1 MLAVINIGGWEWGQ
15 VALLRV
21 QACSSTFA
29 TTRHISARLTFEDSK
44 CGNFNFHLQKRQ
56 ARWLLL
62 SWESAPEEVL
72 IRKVRL
78 APSSGKNRRVLTEA
92 EVAIP
97 LPTRK
102 RRTRNTPLHIHEDAQ
117 DARDGQNTE
126 PMVLDSPIPMRI
138 VSTKHTVRNQY
149 APPSLE
155 NDENNPPTSEDI
167 HTPFEFKTPSA
178 TRFKNALAGSITPKH
193 RVRLGGSTLL
203 TPRTLR
209 TIESSPSKSDTV
221 FAAVRQL
228 FVHSGTSGKLVGRDA
243 ERAQL
248 RNFITTAIESRSGA
262 CIYISG
268 PPGTGKSALTQEII
282 EQFNADE
289 RVKIANVNC
298 VSLGS
303 IKEVHSQ
310 LVQEFCPATLST
322 NHGDKKLLADL
333 FTPKK
338 RKGTTMHL
346 VLLDEI
352 DNLLNEDCDVLYS
365 LFEWSLQKQSNL
377 ILIGIANALDL
388 TDRFLPRLK
397 SRNLKPE
404 LLPLLPYTA
413 SQMST
418 IITERLRSTLPE
430 KINASKDFVPFVH
443 PMAVQLCCKKVAS
456 QTGDLRKA
464 FSLIRRA
471 IDQVERE
478 TAEKAKP
485 SLPGTPTK
493 RPLAEAA
500 NQPYP
505 PSPPTS
511 SPLKP
516 MSIED
521 IFSKPRTP
529 VMTPETA
536 PRATIAH
543 VARIASSI
551 FNNGTVSRL
560 DSLNLQQK
568 AVLCSLI
575 ANEQKRAQRNPF
587 STPSRSTNTVPTV
600 KDLFMKYTTLCKRE
614 EGMLQVLKNTEFRDV
629 VASLE
634 TLGLIHEWSGRS
646 TSLLT
651 PSRTPS
657 HLGKNADDRQIA
669 SAVSEKEMKESL
681 NGAGGALLR
690 GLFDE

>member
-1 MLAVINIGGWEWGQ
+1 
-15 VALLRV
+15 
-21 QACSSTFA
+21 
-29 TTRHISARLTFEDSK
+29 
-44 CGNFNFHLQKRQ
+44 
-56 ARWLLL
+56 
-62 SWESAPEEVL
+62 
-72 IRKVRL
+72 
-78 APSSGKNRRVLTEA
+78 
-92 EVAIP
+92 
-97 LPTRK
+97 
-102 RRTRNTPLHIHEDAQ
+102 
-117 DARDGQNTE
+117 
-126 PMVLDSPIPMRI
+126 MVLDSPSPTRI

-155 NDENNPPTSEDI
+155 NDENVPPTSEDNP
-167 HTPFEFKTPSA
+167 TPFEFKTPST

-193 RVRLGGSTLL
+193 RVKLGGSTLL
-203 TPRTLR
+203 TPRTPR
-209 TIESSPSKSDTV
+209 TIQSSPSKSDTV
-221 FAAVRQL
+221 FVAARQL
-228 FVHSGTSGKLVGRDA
+228 FVNSGTSGKFVGRDA
-243 ERAQL
+243 ERTQL
-248 RNFITTAIESRSGA
+248 RSFITTAIESRSGG
-262 CIYISG
+262 CTYISG

-282 EQFNADE
+282 EHFTGDE

-303 IKEVHSQ
+303 IKEMHRQ
-310 LVQEFCPATLST
+310 LVREFCPITLST
-322 NHGDKKLLADL
+322 KHDEKKLLEDL

-338 RKGTTMHL
+338 RKGTTMHI

-365 LFEWSLQKQSNL
+365 LFVWSLQKQSNL

-404 LLPLLPYTA
+404 LLPFLPYTA

-430 KINASKDFVPFVH
+430 NTTAARDFVPFVH
-443 PMAVQLCCKKVAS
+443 PIAVQLCCKKVAS

-471 IDQVERE
+471 IDQLERE
-478 TAEKAKP
+478 TAEKAK
-485 SLPGTPTK
+485 SSVPGTPTK
-493 RPLAEAA
+493 RPLGEAS

-505 PSPPTS
+505 PSLPNF

-516 MSIED
+516 MSIEE
-521 IFSKPRTP
+521 IFSPKLRTP

-543 VARIASSI
+543 IARIASSI
-551 FNNGTVSRL
+551 FNNGTISRL

-568 AVLCSLI
+568 AVLCSLV

-587 STPSRSTNTVPTV
+587 ITPSRSTNTVPTV
-600 KDLFMKYTTLCKRE
+600 KDLFMKYTMLCKRE
-614 EGMLQVLKNTEFRDV
+614 DGLLQVLKNTEFRDV

-634 TLGLIHEWSGRS
+634 TLGLVHEWSGRS

-651 PSRTPS
+651 PPRTPS
-657 HLGKNADDRQIA
+657 RSGKNADDRQIA

-681 NGAGGALLR
+681 NGAGGALLW
-690 GLFDE
+690 GLFDD

>member
-1 MLAVINIGGWEWGQ
+1 
-15 VALLRV
+15 
-21 QACSSTFA
+21 
-29 TTRHISARLTFEDSK
+29 
-44 CGNFNFHLQKRQ
+44 
-56 ARWLLL
+56 
-62 SWESAPEEVL
+62 
-72 IRKVRL
+72 
-78 APSSGKNRRVLTEA
+78 
-92 EVAIP
+92 
-97 LPTRK
+97 
-102 RRTRNTPLHIHEDAQ
+102 
-117 DARDGQNTE
+117 
-126 PMVLDSPIPMRI
+126 MVLESPNPMRI

-155 NDENNPPTSEDI
+155 NNENLPTSEDI
-167 HTPFEFKTPSA
+167 RTPFEFKTPST
-178 TRFKNALAGSITPKH
+178 TRFKDTLAGSVTPKF

-203 TPRTLR
+203 TPRTPR
-209 TIESSPSKSDTV
+209 AIHSSPTKSGTV
-221 FAAVRQL
+221 FAAARQL
-228 FVHSGTSGKLVGRDA
+228 FVHLGISGKLVGRDV

-248 RNFITTAIESRSGA
+248 RSFITTAIESRSGG
-262 CIYISG
+262 CTYISG

-282 EQFNADE
+282 EQFNGEE

-303 IKEVHSQ
+303 VKEVHSQ
-310 LVQEFCPATLST
+310 LVREFCPATLST
-322 NHGDKKLLADL
+322 DHADKKLLADL

-338 RKGTTMHL
+338 WKGTTMYL

-352 DNLLNEDCDVLYS
+352 DNLLNDDCDVLYS
-365 LFEWSLQKQSNL
+365 LFEWSLQKHSKL

-397 SRNLKPE
+397 SRNLKPA
-404 LLPLLPYTA
+404 LLPFLPYTA

-430 KINASKDFVPFVH
+430 DTIASKDFVPFVH

-478 TAEKAKP
+478 MVEKAKA

-493 RPLAEAA
+493 RPLAEIS
-500 NQPYP
+500 NQVYP
-505 PSPPTS
+505 PSPPKS

-516 MSIED
+516 WSIEE
-521 IFSKPRTP
+521 IFQPKLRTP
-529 VMTPETA
+529 VMSPETA

-551 FNNGTVSRL
+551 FNNGTISRL
-560 DSLNLQQK
+560 DGLNLQQK
-568 AVLCSLI
+568 AVLCSLV
-575 ANEQKRAQRNPF
+575 AHEQNRAQRNPF
-587 STPSRSTNTVPTV
+587 STPSKSSNTVPTV
-600 KDLFMKYTTLCKRE
+600 KDLFMKYTILCKRE
-614 EGMLQVLKNTEFRDV
+614 DGMLQILKNTEFRDV

-634 TLGLIHEWSGRS
+634 TLGLVHEWSGRS

-657 HLGKNADDRQIA
+657 RSGKNADDRQIA

-681 NGAGGALLR
+681 NGAGGELLR
-690 GLFDE
+690 GLFSE